1 MYRVGIVG
9 CGGIA
14 QVHATVLSGLEET
27 ALVACADIRPER
39 AQIMAEKYQCHA
51 YFSLEDMLDGEQLDA
66 VHICTPHY
74 LHVPMALQIAKKG
87 AAVFME
93 KPPLITREQW
103 PQLEQAAAM
112 TNLGICFQNRFNPNV
127 QEARR
132 LIASGQYGVVKGAR
146 AMVTWHR
153 TAPYYLD
160 SGWRGTWET
169 EGGGALI
176 NQTIHTLD
184 LLIYLLGKAD
194 FVEAR
199 MSNHHLKGVIEVED
213 TVEAYLSLQGKPAL
227 FYATTAYVQDEP
239 VLLEIALE
247 KATLRLESDVLEI
260 RTRNG
265 AEQKRFV
272 LPKGLGKDYWGT
284 GHQACI
290 EEFYRCMKEEEP
302 FLNRID
308 TIRDTA
314 EAMLQIYEQS
324 KKDLQ

>member
-14 QVHATVLSGLEET
+14 QVHATVLSSLED
-27 ALVACADIRPER
+27 AHLVACADIRPER
-39 AQIMAEKYQCHA
+39 AQAMAEKYHCQA
-51 YFSLEDMLDGEQLDA
+51 YSSLTEMLDQEQLDA

-74 LHVPMALQIAKKG
+74 LHVPMALEIAQKG

-93 KPPLITREQW
+93 KPPLITRDQW
-103 PQLEQAAAM
+103 EQLERAAEL
-112 TNLGICFQNRFNPNV
+112 TNLGVCFQNRFNPNV
-127 QEARR
+127 QEAKR
-132 LIASGQYGVVKGAR
+132 LIESGEYGTVKGSR
-146 AMVTWHR
+146 ALVTWR
-153 TAPYYLD
+153 RVASYYVD

-176 NQTIHTLD
+176 NQTIHSLD

-194 FVEAR
+194 HVDAH

-227 FYATTAYVQDEP
+227 FYATTAYVQDDP

-247 KATLRLESDVLEI
+247 KATLRLESDILEI
-260 RTRNG
+260 RTRSG
-265 AEQKRFV
+265 VEQKHFV
-272 LPKGLGKDYWGT
+272 LPKSLGKDYWGT
-284 GHQACI
+284 GHHPCI
-290 EEFYRCMKEEEP
+290 EEFYRCMKEKEP
-302 FLNRID
+302 FMNRID

-314 EAMLQIYEQS
+314 EAMLQIYEQG